1 MGARVVALYT
11 YCSAGLS
18 AVLLRLQRGT
28 RMTQARTAAAMHAVV
43 LAGDRGPDDP
53 LVARIDAGSCKA
65 LLPIGGEAMLARVL
79 TALQQARSIQ
89 TVAIAGPAQQQLAS
103 NRSISALVEE
113 KAIEWQPP
121 QATPSRSAYQAL
133 SAVAAEQSVLLTTAD
148 HPLLTAAMID
158 HFCAASLA
166 QQADV
171 CIGLAPFELV
181 RAVVPDMRKTVLRFK
196 DGEYCGCNLFAF
208 MTPIGRSAAQQ
219 WQQVEQQRKSPLRV
233 VRLLGWKA
241 VCRYALGQ
249 LTLADALAGLSKRLG
264 LRVSAVLMQDGH
276 AAIDVDSIDDYEIVQ
291 QLFAAR

>member
-1 MGARVVALYT
+1 
-11 YCSAGLS
+11 
-18 AVLLRLQRGT
+18 
-28 RMTQARTAAAMHAVV
+28 MHAII

-53 LVARIDAGSCKA
+53 LVARFDAGGCKA

-89 TVAIAGPAQQQLAS
+89 NIAIAGPPQQQLAK
-103 NRSISALVEE
+103 NDKISALV
-113 KAIEWQPP
+113 KAKTIAWHAP
-121 QATPSRSAYQAL
+121 QATPSSSAYAVL
-133 SAVAAEQSVLLTTAD
+133 STIVAEQPTLLTTAD
-148 HPLLTAAMID
+148 HPLLTAAMVD

-171 CIGLAPFELV
+171 CVGLAPYELV
-181 RAVVPDMRKTVLRFK
+181 QAVVPHMRKTVLRFK

-208 MTPIGRSAAQQ
+208 MTPNGRRAAHQ

-233 VRLLGWKA
+233 IRLLGWKA
-241 VCRYALGQ
+241 VCQYALGR

-276 AAIDVDSIDDYEIVQ
+276 AAIDVDSIEDYEIVQ
-291 QLFAAR
+291 QLIGAR